1 MHRKHWVWLIRHREL
16 SPARPR
22 WPGGVD
28 TLSLRKCDEHPCTT
42 RDCLLKWMF
51 YVRFTPLPWQ
61 IHDSGW
67 DLPWRSRRAMLRR
80 SLLLTHWTLQQ
91 RFTGSMG
98 TFLRIASLKK
108 QRCKAFRS
116 SFVELMAEQATGCQ
130 MRRCGGRYE
139 GITVWPVRMTLV
151 TTPCNQFLT
160 LYVFYRA
167 SNIMDHLSWNLMLL
181 VTSGRLCYYSR
192 LDSLSS

>member
-42 RDCLLKWMF
+42 RDCLLFIEMNVLCSI
-51 YVRFTPLPWQ
+51 YSTSMT
-61 IHDSGW
+61 DSW
-67 DLPWRSRRAMLRR
+67 LRLPWRSRRAMLRR
-80 SLLLTHWTLQQ
+80 SLLLTLN
-91 RFTGSMG
+91 FTT
-98 TFLRIASLKK
+98 TFYWEYGNLPAYCVLGQ

-116 SFVELMAEQATGCQ
+116 SFVELMAEQATGSQ

-139 GITVWPVRMTLV
+139 GITVWPLGEW
-151 TTPCNQFLT
+151 
-160 LYVFYRA
+160 
-167 SNIMDHLSWNLMLL
+167 HLWQHRVIDVWYCMYPIRLQTSWITW
-181 VTSGRLCYYSR
+181 VE
-192 LDSLSS
+192 SSCHL